1 MKNVIWLSGM
11 FLLCG
16 NAQAADFVDTA
27 KVISSTPIYVLVTEQ
42 KCWVESVPVEPGH
55 SLGGALVGGAAGAL
69 IGSQV
74 GDGTGKKIATVA
86 GGVAGAVAG
95 DRAATADRPQTR
107 QVERCREVETEREVI
122 KGYRVVYRYK
132 DQDITTTL
140 PYEPGPTLRIRI
152 NVIEDQR

>member
-1 MKNVIWLSGM
+1 MKNCFWVAGM
-11 FLLCG
+11 IFLCG
-16 NAQAADFVDTA
+16 SAYAADFVDTA
-27 KVISSTPIYVLVTEQ
+27 RVVSSTPIYELVTEP
-42 KCWVESVPVEPGH
+42 KCRMETVPVAPKH
-55 SLGGALVGGAAGAL
+55 SVGGAVVGGVAGAL
-69 IGSQV
+69 IGSQI

-95 DRAATADRPQTR
+95 DRAASSGQPQTQ
-107 QVERCREVETEREVI
+107 QVERCSEDETGREAI

-140 PYEPGPTLRIRI
+140 PYQPGPTVRIRI